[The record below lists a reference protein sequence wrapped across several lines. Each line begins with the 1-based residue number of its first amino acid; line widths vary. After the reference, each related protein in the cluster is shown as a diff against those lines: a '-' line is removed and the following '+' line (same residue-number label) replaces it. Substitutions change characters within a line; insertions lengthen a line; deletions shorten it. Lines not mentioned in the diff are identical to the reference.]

1 MEASSAAGGKDGA
14 DHDQQNQGEDDHELA
29 DALTEVAADDFR
41 IGGTAVTQG
50 HHAGEEVVH
59 GTCEN
64 ASEDYPE
71 QGCGAVQRADNR
83 TEYRAESRDVQEL
96 NEDEFPGGH
105 GHIVHA
111 VSFGH
116 DWRGTAAVN
125 TKDFFGDDT
134 VDCVTR
140 YKQAQAAEKVSDT
153 GHNKKALFM
162 KFSWFFVSSF

>member
-1 MEASSAAGGKDGA
+1 MRRD
-14 DHDQQNQGEDDHELA
+14 
-29 DALTEVAADDFR
+29 
-41 IGGTAVTQG
+41 VTQG

-162 KFSWFFVSSF
+162 KRKTVPLPEMRRIRISRKEIHSIARYNGQYTICA